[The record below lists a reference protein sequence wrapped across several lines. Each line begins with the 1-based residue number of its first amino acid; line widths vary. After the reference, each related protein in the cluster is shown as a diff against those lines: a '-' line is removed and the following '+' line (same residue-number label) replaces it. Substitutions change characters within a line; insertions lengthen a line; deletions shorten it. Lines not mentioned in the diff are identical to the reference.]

1 MSAQGSREVS
11 TRRVPVRHVRPAR
24 PVRGM
29 IAGMG
34 RQRVRVAC
42 ACAVV
47 AVATAA
53 CGTSPPESSAPQA
66 SARDASPIPSP
77 ASDPAGPS
85 KDAATESA
93 AQAQAQA
100 PAGARALS
108 GLDAEAPA
116 WVVGASPLPTN
127 PDGSVPPQRTPE
139 VLRSRSLQSQGRLPP
154 PTEGTFAASVGPV
167 TDEVRRIMGISWKP
181 GCPVALNDLRHLTVS
196 IWGFDDQPH
205 TGELVV
211 NASVAEDLVAV
222 FRTLFEARFPIEDM
236 RLPTTEDI
244 EAPPYGD
251 GNITASTVCRP
262 VKGTSTWS
270 QHSYGLAIDV
280 NPFQNPY
287 VRGATVVP
295 ELAEAYTDRSW
306 LRPGMIT
313 DGDVVVR
320 AFASIGWEWGGH
332 WRGYQD
338 YMHFSRNGH

>member
-1 MSAQGSREVS
+1 MGR
-11 TRRVPVRHVRPAR
+11 RRVL
-24 PVRGM
+24 
-29 IAGMG
+29 
-34 RQRVRVAC
+34 VAC
-42 ACAVV
+42 ACAAL

-53 CGTSPPESSAPQA
+53 CGTSAPGSSAPLESSAPQE
-66 SARDASPIPSP
+66 SAREASPIPS
-77 ASDPAGPS
+77 SDPAGPS
-85 KDAATESA
+85 KDDAAKEKASRG
-93 AQAQAQA
+93 QAL
-100 PAGARALS
+100 G

-116 WVVGASPLPTN
+116 WVVGASPLATN

-139 VLRSRSLQSQGRLPP
+139 VLRNRSLQSQGRLPP
-154 PTEGTFAASVGPV
+154 PTDGTFAATVGPV

-181 GCPVALNDLRHLTVS
+181 GCPVALDDLRHVTVS
-196 IWGFDDQPH
+196 IWGFDDRPH

-211 NASVAEDLVAV
+211 NASGAEDLVAV

-236 RLPTTEDI
+236 RLPTTKDI
-244 EAPPYGD
+244 QAPPYGD

-262 VKGTSTWS
+262 VRGTSTWS

-295 ELAEAYTDRSW
+295 ELAEAYAERSW

-332 WRGYQD
+332 WRGYRD

>member
-1 MSAQGSREVS
+1 MPAWRPREVS
-11 TRRVPVRHVRPAR
+11 TLRLPAR
-24 PVRGM
+24 TARTARTARGT

-34 RQRVRVAC
+34 RHPVLVAC
-42 ACAVV
+42 ACVTLAV
-47 AVATAA
+47 AA
-53 CGTSPPESSAPQA
+53 CGTSAPEASAPQS
-66 SARDASPIPSP
+66 SAADASTTTS
-77 ASDPAGPS
+77 SEPAGPPQDPS
-85 KDAATESA
+85 KAPS
-93 AQAQAQA
+93 QAQE
-100 PAGARALS
+100 PDD
-108 GLDAEAPA
+108 LDAKAPA
-116 WVVGASPLPTN
+116 WVVGASPLPVN

-139 VLRSRSLQSQGRLPP
+139 VLRNRSLQSQGRLPP
-154 PTEGTFAASVGPV
+154 PRDGTFAATVDPV

-196 IWGFDDQPH
+196 IWGFDDRPH

-270 QHSYGLAIDV
+270 QHSYGLAIDI

-306 LRPGMIT
+306 SRPGMIT

-332 WRGYQD
+332 WLSYRD